1 MKMIK
6 RVAFSLSMYHLFSIL
21 FFATTLQAQI
31 QEKGQDGI
39 KNEICSQFVKE
50 FRIRIKGLKKV
61 HKGMYNA
68 ISSSLPLD
76 RIDRYNRHVNILDG
90 NLNREVKLIKRLQEK
105 LRQEGQKCREMV
117 KSLSPHINK
126 VYEIQASVH
135 EAIFDSNNNNYKK
148 LVEKL
153 GDQVKS
159 ISGKL

>member
-6 RVAFSLSMYHLFSIL
+6 RVAFSLSMFHLFLIL
-21 FFATTLQAQI
+21 FFTTTVQAQI
-31 QEKGQDGI
+31 LEKGQDGI
-39 KNEICSQFVKE
+39 KNEICSQFAKE
-50 FRIRIKGLKKV
+50 FRMRIKGLKKV

-68 ISSSLPLD
+68 ISSLPLD

-105 LRQEGQKCREMV
+105 LREEGQKCREMA
-117 KSLSPHINK
+117 KNLSPHINK